1 MFNKIVLTLYSKYT
15 KQEMFYIKDISARKE
30 KYYKS
35 YNFWYTK
42 SKKKKQG
49 PVKEGTERERSGVI
63 QQIHLNI
70 S

>member
-15 KQEMFYIKDISARKE
+15 KQEMFYIKGISDRKE

-42 SKKKKQG
+42 SKKKKEQ
-49 PVKEGTERERSGVI
+49 KARTSKRRNREREIGCNSADT
-63 QQIHLNI
+63 